1 MKHQGKQLF
10 AALVVLAGLVQAGV
24 AQEGTTNPVQAAVAA
39 GAATNG
45 LPKWELGVFGLAS
58 RVPFYRGSDEYRWY
72 AFPVPYFV
80 YRGEYIK
87 ADREGVRGMF
97 YKGYR
102 FEMELSM
109 SGNPPVKGEGGIRA
123 GMPELDPLIELGPA
137 ARLFLYSGQKVKS
150 VFLEAAGRGVFSID
164 TDDLSPDYMG
174 LRSSL
179 SLVFAGLKPGKDS
192 PWTAGFKTGL
202 EFADRDYNGYFYDV
216 EEAYV
221 TTDRPYYRSEGGYG
235 GIAASGWISRT
246 LFDGVSVAMY
256 VRLDNVGGAIYEES
270 PLVGARNSYMVGA
283 GFTWKIAQSK
293 LQVQR
298 PKP

>member
-1 MKHQGKQLF
+1 MKLQGKQ
-10 AALVVLAGLVQAGV
+10 ALTMLMVLASLLRVGL
-24 AQEGTTNPVQAAVAA
+24 AQEATPHPGQAAGIT

-109 SGNPPVKGEGGIRA
+109 NGNPPVKSEGGVRE

-137 ARLFLYSGQKVKS
+137 ARAFLYSGQKVKS
-150 VFLEAAGRGVFSID
+150 IYLEAAGRGVFSID
-164 TDDLSPDYMG
+164 TDDLALDYAG
-174 LRSSL
+174 VRSSL
-179 SLVFAGLKPGKDS
+179 SLVFAGLKPRKDS
-192 PWTAGFKTGL
+192 PWSAGFKTGL
-202 EFADRDYNGYFYDV
+202 EFGNRDYNGYFYDV

-221 TTDRPYYRSEGGYG
+221 TADRPAYRSKGGYG
-235 GIAASGWISRT
+235 GFSASGWISRT
-246 LFDGVSVAMY
+246 LFDGVSAAMY
-256 VRLDNVGGAIYEES
+256 VRLDNVGGAVYEES

-283 GFTWKIAQSK
+283 GLTWKIAQSK
-293 LQVQR
+293 QQVQR